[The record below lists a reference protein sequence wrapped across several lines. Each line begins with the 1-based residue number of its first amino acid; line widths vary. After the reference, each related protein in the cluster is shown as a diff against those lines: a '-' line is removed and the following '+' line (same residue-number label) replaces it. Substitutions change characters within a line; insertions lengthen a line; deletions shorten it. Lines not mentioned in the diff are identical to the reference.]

1 MRFQLAVSASNI
13 IRSEKP
19 SLPTLANLD
28 IPKID
33 PINTRAEVAKIA
45 NVSKAQSKT
54 VDRCAPLWGGFKK
67 RMWARVIPNSV

>member
-1 MRFQLAVSASNI
+1 MQYHAFSYLSGMRFQLAVSASNI

-45 NVSKAQSKT
+45 NVSEGT
-54 VDRCAPLWGGFKK
+54 VENCG
-67 RMWARVIPNSV
+67 